1 MMVEDAIAQT
11 AAMAK
16 DLLFDK
22 GGKPKGHDHF
32 LALLTLST
40 ILRPATA
47 AEQAQPGW
55 GQKLFDWDGRPYL
68 YDSGIALAWIED
80 AEKGDSTADRVLCG
94 AAAVLLTKTATI
106 SDLRLRK
113 YAAETLSGDRRI
125 PKKRTRGRSAT
136 DNSYRDY
143 AIAFRLIPPL
153 LSRGYHATRSDASK
167 DKLEKR
173 ESACSIVCSA
183 LKRLRIHLS
192 EKRIEGI
199 WTKFAPHSHQISQMS
214 GTQI

>member
-1 MMVEDAIAQT
+1 MMVEDAIGQT

-106 SDLRLRK
+106 SDPNGCTFTVGLP
-113 YAAETLSGDRRI
+113 YDRR
-125 PKKRTRGRSAT
+125 
-136 DNSYRDY
+136 
-143 AIAFRLIPPL
+143 
-153 LSRGYHATRSDASK
+153 
-167 DKLEKR
+167 KR
-173 ESACSIVCSA
+173 ELAVAISTEPPRQSVPTS
-183 LKRLRIHLS
+183 KGR
-192 EKRIEGI
+192 
-199 WTKFAPHSHQISQMS
+199 FAAPGCEAAPPNPRS
-214 GTQI
+214 